1 MMTRRLPALCL
12 AIIAASA
19 ATTSTASVDAAERAS
34 LAVIVAKSF
43 PIDNLSF
50 GDLKRLY
57 AGTPVVAAGKSLI
70 PITYPKHAVERV
82 GFDQSVLG
90 MSADEAGRYWVDRKI
105 RGQSGPPKAVDSPEV
120 VIKVVTK
127 VEGAVGYVRPNVA
140 GQAVKVLRIDGRL
153 PTDPGYRVG
162 L

>member
-1 MMTRRLPALCL
+1 MMTRSLRAVCL

-19 ATTSTASVDAAERAS
+19 ASASTATVDASEKSS
-34 LAVIVAKSF
+34 LAVIAAKGF
-43 PIDNLSF
+43 PVDNLSF

-57 AGTPVVAAGKSLI
+57 AGTPVVAGGKSLI
-70 PITYPKHAVERV
+70 PITYPKHATERV

-90 MSADEAGRYWVDRKI
+90 MSADEVGRYWVDRKI

-120 VIKVVTK
+120 VIRVVTK
-127 VEGAVGYVRPNVA
+127 VEGAVGYVRPGA
-140 GQAVKVLRIDGRL
+140 TSQSVKVLRIDGKL
-153 PTDPGYRVG
+153 PGEPGYRVG

>member
-1 MMTRRLPALCL
+1 L
-12 AIIAASA
+12 AIVAASA
-19 ATTSTASVDAAERAS
+19 ASTSTASVDAAEKAS
-34 LAVIVAKSF
+34 LAVVVSKSF

-70 PITYPKHAVERV
+70 PITYPKHATERI

-120 VIKVVTK
+120 VIKLVTK
-127 VEGAVGYVRPNVA
+127 VDGAVGYVRPNAA
-140 GQAVKVLRIDGRL
+140 GPAVKVLRIDGRL
-153 PTDPGYRVG
+153 PSDPGYRVG

>member
-1 MMTRRLPALCL
+1 MMTRSLQALCL
-12 AIIAASA
+12 AIIAAST
-19 ATTSTASVDAAERAS
+19 ATTSAASVDAAERAS
-34 LAVIVAKSF
+34 LAVIVAKNF

-57 AGTPVVAAGKSLI
+57 AGTPVVAGGKSLI
-70 PITYPKHAVERV
+70 PITYPKHATERV

-105 RGQSGPPKAVDSPEV
+105 RGQSGPPKAVDSPDV
-120 VIKVVTK
+120 VIRVVTK
-127 VEGAVGYVRPNVA
+127 VEGAVGYVRPNAAVQ
-140 GQAVKVLRIDGRL
+140 GVKVLRIDGKL
-153 PTDPGYRVG
+153 PSDPGYRVA

>member
-1 MMTRRLPALCL
+1 MIARSLRALCL
-12 AIIAASA
+12 VMVAASA
-19 ATTSTASVDAAERAS
+19 TAATTAPVDAAEKS
-34 LAVIVAKSF
+34 LAVIAAKSL

-57 AGTPVVAAGKSLI
+57 GGTPVMAGGKSLV
-70 PITYPKHAVERV
+70 PITYQKHATERI

-120 VIKVVTK
+120 VLKVVTK
-127 VEGAVGYVRPNVA
+127 VEGAVGFIRPSA
-140 GQAVKVLRIDGRL
+140 IGPGVKVLRIDGKL
-153 PTDPGYRVG
+153 PSDPGYRVNF
-162 L
+162 